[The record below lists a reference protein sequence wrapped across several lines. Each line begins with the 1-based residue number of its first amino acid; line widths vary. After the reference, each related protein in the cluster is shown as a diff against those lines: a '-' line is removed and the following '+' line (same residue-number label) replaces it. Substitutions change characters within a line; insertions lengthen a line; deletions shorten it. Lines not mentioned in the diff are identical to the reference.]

1 MSVFQSLKSKMIAML
16 AVLFVVATALSLGT
30 IRNLGVLEENAGHLR
45 EGAETFATDGVNLAI
60 SLQKMQFDIVQVQQ
74 WLTDISATRGLD
86 GLNDGFD
93 LAVSFSDNFKSE
105 STAAIDLAEKLGYA
119 DLVEKIRNVQAKFP
133 SYYDTG
139 KAMAEAYVAGGPE
152 QGNKLMGAFD
162 GEAESLTTAL
172 EAALD
177 LHHQHLETERAELA
191 VEVASYQSAARNA
204 DVMTY
209 ANLGLVVLALAMAG
223 FFIMRAVIL
232 PLGSFA
238 EAVARLSKG
247 DYGIHLAECERADEI
262 GQLANAINV
271 LRDGASEREELVK
284 AQKAEDEARI
294 RRMRQRE
301 ELTASFRSSVSSL
314 IVDVTGTMS
323 QLEDTATVLI
333 GVADDTTTHAEG
345 AAYSSNSA
353 LGNVEAVASAA
364 EELSVSIEEIN
375 QRVAST
381 SAVVSEAAETTSLTN
396 EKVATL
402 SSAAQE
408 IGEVVQLIQT
418 IAEQTNLLALNATI
432 EAARAGEAGKG
443 FAVVAAEVKELAN
456 QTAKATE
463 SITQQII
470 AIQEATTDAAHSIQQ
485 ITDIMGNVT
494 AETTAIAS
502 AVTEQSAATGEIA
515 RGVNEAS
522 TSTQTASDSVSGMKE
537 NAVRSKDAAGEVRQA
552 VNLVAER
559 TQTLTQQIEDFIKS
573 FAA

>member
-1 MSVFQSLKSKMIAML
+1 MFVFKSLKSKMIAML

-45 EGAETFATDGVNLAI
+45 ERAETFATDGVNLAMT
-60 SLQKMQFDIVQVQQ
+60 LRKMQFDIVQVQQ

-93 LAVSFSDNFKSE
+93 LAADFSEQLKSD
-105 STAAIDLAEKLGYA
+105 SAAAIALAEMLGYA
-119 DLVEKIRNVQAKFP
+119 DLVEKIQDIQGKFP
-133 SYYDTG
+133 AYYDSG

-152 QGNKLMGAFD
+152 QGNKLMGNFD
-162 GEAESLTTAL
+162 GAAEGLTTAL

-177 LHHQHLETERAELA
+177 LHQEHLETERAELA
-191 VEVASYQSAARNA
+191 TEVASYHSAAESA

-209 ANLGLVVLALAMAG
+209 ANLGLVVLALAAAG
-223 FFIMRAVIL
+223 FFVMRSVIL
-232 PLGSFA
+232 PLGSFS
-238 EAVARLSKG
+238 EAVGRLAQG
-247 DYGIHLAECERADEI
+247 DYGVHLPECERADEI
-262 GQLANAINV
+262 GQLANAINI
-271 LRDGASEREELVK
+271 LRDGASEREKLVG

-294 RRMRQRE
+294 LRLRQRE

-323 QLEDTATVLI
+323 ELEETATVLI
-333 GVADDTTTHAEG
+333 GVADDTTAHAEG
-345 AAYSSNSA
+345 AAHSSNSA

-396 EKVATL
+396 DKVATL

-432 EAARAGEAGKG
+432 EAARAGEAGRG

-463 SITQQII
+463 SITQQIV

-485 ITDIMGNVT
+485 ITEIMGNVT

-502 AVTEQSAATGEIA
+502 AVTEQSAATSEIA

-522 TSTQTASDSVSGMKE
+522 SSTQTASESVSGMKE

-559 TQTLTQQIEDFIKS
+559 TQTLTHQIEDFIKS